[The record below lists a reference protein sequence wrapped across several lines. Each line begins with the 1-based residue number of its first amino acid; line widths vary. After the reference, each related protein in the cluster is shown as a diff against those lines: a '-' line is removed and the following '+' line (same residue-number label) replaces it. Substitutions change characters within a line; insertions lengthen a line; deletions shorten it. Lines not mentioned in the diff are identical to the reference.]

1 VSTAYAPEEWKDLF
15 VAMAGASAALA
26 GLLFVA
32 ISINVDRIVKY
43 EGLPER
49 GLEALGLLLAVLII
63 STAGLMPGLGHVSF
77 GLILT
82 GLTAVLI
89 GLLLAIPVSVGE
101 FREGAEPP
109 SYYLASRW
117 VIRLSGPLLLAIGA
131 LSELFAAGGGLYWVA
146 AGFVFLTLGAVA
158 NAWVLLIEI
167 LR

>member
-146 AGFVFLTLGAVA
+146 
-158 NAWVLLIEI
+158 LIEI

>member
-1 VSTAYAPEEWKDLF
+1 MSTAYAPEEWKDLF

-32 ISINVDRIVKY
+32 ISINVDRIVKF

-49 GLEALGLLLAVLII
+49 GLEALGLLLTVLIV
-63 STAGLMPGLGHVSF
+63 STAGLMPGQGHVAL
-77 GLILT
+77 GLELT
-82 GLTAVLI
+82 GIAAALIVL
-89 GLLLAIPVSVGE
+89 LAAIPVSLGQ
-101 FREGAEPP
+101 FPEGVEPP
-109 SYYLASRW
+109 PRYFATRW
-117 VIRLSGPLLLAIGA
+117 AIRLSGPLLLAIGA
-131 LSELFAAGGGLYWVA
+131 LSELFACGGGLYWVA

>member
-32 ISINVDRIVKY
+32 VSINVDRIIKY

-49 GLEALGLLLAVLII
+49 GLEALGLLLAVLIVSI
-63 STAGLMPGLGHVSF
+63 AGLMPGQGHVAL
-77 GLILT
+77 GLELT

-89 GLLLAIPVSVGE
+89 GLLLTIPVSVGE
-101 FREGAEPP
+101 FREGAAPP

-131 LSELFAAGGGLYWVA
+131 VSELLAAGGGLYWVA